1 MKDKSYI
8 IFIVMAL
15 VMTIFLACDPEEYK
29 TERPAN
35 TQTENPL
42 IPKRGKLSRIKTSG
56 VSTIMSLYELEYE
69 GGRYIII
76 KDGEGLAITPI
87 IEKKAEPVVEEPVL
101 EEEAKPDEGFHWNY

>member
-29 TERPAN
+29 TERPAT
-35 TQTENPL
+35 TQTENPF
-42 IPKRGKLSRIKTSG
+42 IPKQGKLSRIKVSG
-56 VSTIMSLYELEYE
+56 VSTFMTLYELEYE
-69 GGRYIII
+69 GGRYIIA

-87 IEKKAEPVVEEPVL
+87 IEKPKEPTIEEVAEPVEP
-101 EEEAKPDEGFHWNY
+101 DNTYHWDY